1 LNGECCIWIEG
12 VEVDVLFLAVGP
24 EQMPMSK
31 SVGFSHIALPS
42 DNDGSLLIPMCKNS
56 KLKATT
62 TTTISNS
69 DNLSLGV
76 SSLAS

>member
-1 LNGECCIWIEG
+1 MDERRRRIVMIEINETLII
-12 VEVDVLFLAVGP
+12 VASEKRCRREPV
-24 EQMPMSK
+24 
-31 SVGFSHIALPS
+31 
-42 DNDGSLLIPMCKNS
+42 DGSLLIPMCKNS

-69 DNLSLGV
+69 DNLSLEV

>member
-1 LNGECCIWIEG
+1 MGTELGG
-12 VEVDVLFLAVGP
+12 RFGLDQHVGSGSLSVEYIDLVNMGDC
-24 EQMPMSK
+24 
-31 SVGFSHIALPS
+31 
-42 DNDGSLLIPMCKNS
+42 SLLIPMCKNS

>member
-1 LNGECCIWIEG
+1 MKNSVIPIIGEISFRTDCISEKMTG
-12 VEVDVLFLAVGP
+12 
-24 EQMPMSK
+24 
-31 SVGFSHIALPS
+31 
-42 DNDGSLLIPMCKNS
+42 DGSLLIPMCKNS

>member
-1 LNGECCIWIEG
+1 MARLKEFMDAL
-12 VEVDVLFLAVGP
+12 V
-24 EQMPMSK
+24 MSDP
-31 SVGFSHIALPS
+31 ALS
-42 DNDGSLLIPMCKNS
+42 ERMDGSLLIPMCKNS